1 MAFLFT
7 DKENRFRKMTNH
19 GQGHTVRSRLRPSD
33 ISSQNEENVG
43 SSQRVGN
50 VKTWG
55 MAWK

>member
-1 MAFLFT
+1 MQIWHFSLQIKKT
-7 DKENRFRKMTNH
+7 GSDH

>member
-1 MAFLFT
+1 
-7 DKENRFRKMTNH
+7 MTNH
-19 GQGHTVRSRLRPSD
+19 GQGHTVRSRLRLSD